1 LAKPL
6 VQVFA
11 SKAKI
16 KFMSKTQKELA
27 FLREFAIESDWT
39 ERFTDYFDTK
49 FKFEKPE
56 TVLYVNAGAGTH
68 AIALSEKLEGNG
80 LIYAIA
86 EDEDLRNIAQAK
98 ADAVKAD
105 VRFGTNFSEDKSDIV
120 IADGSFVRPHQ
131 IDEFIEKLI
140 DSSEDEVLFFLPTK
154 GSFGEIFSFLWETLL
169 ETNLA
174 EHGAQVERLISEIP
188 TIEELVDLTRSL
200 GLRKV
205 EQSMQNEVFEYKD
218 GAEFVNSPLVADFL
232 LPMWLDFLNDE
243 EKEIVSKKLA
253 ELIDAEVGT
262 ISFYFSVKNT
272 LISGKT

>member
-1 LAKPL
+1 
-6 VQVFA
+6 
-11 SKAKI
+11 
-16 KFMSKTQKELA
+16 MSKTQKELA

-56 TVLYVNAGAGTH
+56 TVLYVNAGAGSH

-120 IADGSFVRPHQ
+120 IADASFVRPYE
-131 IDEFIEKLI
+131 ITDFIEKLI
-140 DSSEDEVLFFLPTK
+140 ESSEDEVIFFTPTK

-169 ETNLA
+169 ETDLT
-174 EHGAQVERLISEIP
+174 EHGEQVERLIAEIP
-188 TIEELVDLTRSL
+188 TVEELVDTSRKL

-205 EQSMQNEVFEYKD
+205 EQSMQNEVFEYKN

-232 LPMWLDFLNDE
+232 VPMWLDFLNDE
-243 EKEIVSKKLA
+243 EKEKVSQKLA

-262 ISFYFSVKNT
+262 VSFYFSVKNT

>member
-1 LAKPL
+1 
-6 VQVFA
+6 
-11 SKAKI
+11 
-16 KFMSKTQKELA
+16 MSKTQKELA
-27 FLREFAIESDWT
+27 YLREFAIESDWT

-49 FKFEKPE
+49 FKFENPE
-56 TVLYVNAGAGTH
+56 TVLYVNAGAGSH

-86 EDEDLRNIAQAK
+86 ENEDLRNIAQAK
-98 ADAVKAD
+98 ADAVKTD

-120 IADGSFVRPHQ
+120 IADGSFVRPYQ
-131 IDEFIEKLI
+131 ITDFIEKLI
-140 DSSEDEVLFFLPTK
+140 ASSEDEVLFFLPTK

-169 ETNLA
+169 ETDLT
-174 EHGAQVERLISEIP
+174 EHGEQVERLISEIP
-188 TIEELVDLTRSL
+188 TIEELVDLTRNL

-205 EQSMQNEVFEYKD
+205 EHSMQDEVFEYKD

-232 LPMWLDFLNDE
+232 FPIWLDFLDDE
-243 EKEIVSKKLA
+243 EKEKVGKKLA

-272 LISGKT
+272 LIIGKT